1 VSQEELIRLW
11 KLNWYCPKER
21 LAERAELRLK
31 AGKSILQLILPAAQ
45 IGMRWIYIFVGWV
58 IVFGALAAV
67 LNSPI
72 SGPGIT
78 VLVIGAIFLFTL
90 VPPGSRLINRLL
102 TGWPLVGFRAI
113 FMCVGL
119 IVISSQLPEVEEAR
133 RSTLSI
139 DERQALEQ
147 RDQDRAARAAAE
159 SARQR
164 SAEAS
169 KRREAESKS
178 SRKKDVA
185 IIDREQRDFYDTLGA
200 PKLLYRCSSD
210 QPLRAVGATRGS
222 INAILQSAQSEC
234 SSSSFEI
241 VKRKD
246 N

>member
-1 VSQEELIRLW
+1 MSQEELIRLW

-31 AGKSILQLILPAAQ
+31 AGKSILQLILPFAQ
-45 IGMRWIYIFVGWV
+45 IGLRWIYIFVGWL
-58 IVFGALAAV
+58 IVFVALAAIFK
-67 LNSPI
+67 SPI
-72 SGPGIT
+72 TGPSIT
-78 VLVIGAIFLFTL
+78 VLVIGAIFLLTL
-90 VPPGSRLINRLL
+90 VPPGSRLITRLL
-102 TGWPLVGFRAI
+102 TGWPLVGFRTI

-119 IVISSQLPEVEEAR
+119 IVVNSQLPEVEEAR

-147 RDQDRAARAAAE
+147 RDQESAERA
-159 SARQR
+159 ARQR
-164 SAEAS
+164 SADAES
-169 KRREAESKS
+169 RREAEKEA
-178 SRKKDVA
+178 SRKKDLA
-185 IIDREQRDFYDTLGA
+185 ISDREQRDFYDTLGA

-222 INAILQSAQSEC
+222 INVILESAQSAC